1 VNDYSNIQAQDIGT
15 PTEPVTLAE
24 QKAWSKID
32 FTDED
37 TLITQ
42 MIKAARQAIEHFTN
56 RALVPKTISFSVQTP
71 EQSEFT
77 SVVQLYKV
85 KLPYLKGAVIDE
97 DTLVVTDFDEVEL
110 AAETDYY
117 NRGNLL
123 MYVNGYY
130 NVTYD
135 VTPTV
140 PQALKEAIMTEVD
153 ERYKRGT
160 NSGLSQAAQDKA
172 APFVD
177 IWL

>member
-1 VNDYSNIQAQDIGT
+1 MNDYSNIQAQDIGT

-24 QKAWSKID
+24 QKLWSKID

-37 TLITQ
+37 TLITP

-85 KLPYLKGAVIDE
+85 KLPYLKGAVITE
-97 DTLVVTDFDEVEL
+97 DTLVVTDSDDVEL
-110 AAETDYY
+110 VADTDYT
-117 NRGNLL
+117 NKGNLL
-123 MYVNGYY
+123 KDVNGFY
-130 NVTYD
+130 NVTYN

-153 ERYKRGT
+153 ERYKRN
-160 NSGLSQAAQDKA
+160 NSEGLSQAAQDKA